1 MKHKSALLVCALL
14 TLLVLAAPALAADDT
29 AKAAEPITVAVAIG
43 ITIAV
48 VQFVK
53 EKLIPTLWD
62 KLGDAGKFVV
72 TVLAAAGVTLY
83 KYLLRDNLPLNVA
96 AVSFLVQVFI
106 GAWFGY
112 EVLKGVVPAL
122 SRGNK
127 NKPA

>member
-1 MKHKSALLVCALL
+1 MRHKSALLVCAFLA
-14 TLLVLAAPALAADDT
+14 LLVLALPALAADDA
-29 AKAAEPITVAVAIG
+29 AKAAEPLTIAAAIA

-62 KLGDAGKFVV
+62 KLGDVGKFV
-72 TVLAAAGVTLY
+72 TSVLAAAGVTLY
-83 KYLLRDNLPLNVA
+83 KYLIRDNLPLNLT

-122 SRGNK
+122 SRENK